1 MIPILDWIFEGIVG
15 WVSSIASQLLDAV
28 SGLFLEALGTDMTA
42 MEEYFPFVTKA
53 YGVMQVTAYAILI
66 LIVLWQLFR
75 AFGGPI
81 TEAENPW
88 HLVVRGALFGFLVGY
103 AKPIFSAC
111 LNIAR
116 APYTSLMD
124 LSMTGDDFTFAG
136 VEQALTNGLVTLV
149 STASVVGLILI
160 LILLIALGWNYFKLL
175 LETVERYIVVGVL
188 CYTSPLAFSMG
199 ASKSTNNVFKSWCR
213 MVGSQLLLLVMN
225 VWFLRGFASSMGQF
239 IGNGGA
245 LTTGKGSIFLWMFCA
260 LAYLK
265 CAQRFDSYLA
275 SMGLNVAQT
284 GSSMGMELL
293 MAARVISGVGSGARS
308 AGSVFGR
315 AGGNATATGTGAAAS
330 GFAAGFAS
338 RFSPNS
344 YVRDAVVDG
353 GTRMGFSG
361 GAGFVGRAFGGIAAR
376 NGATLNGQSISS
388 VASRAPGASGTI
400 AGDIADRSLSNYMP
414 HMQGFQMKGT
424 QITGGHI
431 STTATTPDGKKAN
444 VDMYS
449 ASQFEKPDAPHSVV
463 TASDGSQWYQMA
475 SGEGR
480 GAFYDAPVFGGMDAN
495 QPQGAGVQNDA
506 PGTAGNV
513 DGFENPTGQVTDTDM
528 GSAMNLV
535 PGAEGM
541 PQNMGAFPGEQ
552 VPGDISH
559 ENLSEHP
566 GAVPGTSEM
575 PSVLTDTPAGMDGG
589 VHLGNEDGIPG
600 TVSGIPGDQMSGVVG
615 GQENGVA
622 AVQPGIINDGTAS
635 AMPEVPGDGV
645 NEIPEFGAAFV
656 GGSGIGPGVAGVVSD
671 TDDIPHPVE
680 MVQGESTVPGAGMEG
695 AQFAEN
701 FVPAEGGQNIIS
713 FPGGMSEM
721 PAESGVA
728 DIPNA
733 AESAPQS
740 GAAFVPG
747 AESGQI
753 SENTVSGGT
762 DIPAVAGPVQSEGGV
777 SVHEG
782 EAPQFGAAFV
792 PNAETTQFNDDG
804 VSGGM
809 DMPGF
814 AGAVQPENGI
824 AAPDSEAPQF
834 GATFV
839 PGAQP
844 GQIHEDSVAAGSEM
858 PAFQGTVQAEHGFTE
873 APAEAPQF
881 GSAFVPENGVGHEGS
896 AFGGDSDGFSHI
908 SGAVQGTV
916 ISENGAIQDNG
927 IIETPIGGS
936 YVGPGD
942 APEPAHISEP
952 AFSGNAVGGH
962 DVSES
967 DSHVSQFGAGFV
979 GGGNANEYG
988 EGFTPGGAEN
998 GYNGRDY
1005 SHGGDQYGGYAEAS
1019 LVAATFPGAQEGT
1032 MLRTVGDGVIE
1043 ASSPDGGNTLW
1054 YNSAYYQEPDAPHSV
1069 MEAANGV
1076 QWYAMQQQAHAP
1088 QFESGAE
1095 ASQYNQAA
1103 FQNFMPGYEGQ
1114 VAHVDGSHRLDG
1126 HFEVRNADGSGTAFY
1141 DTARYAA
1148 PRGDYQVLED
1158 SRGSQW
1164 YAIRGEAAVDRKPVF
1179 ENGNPVYE
1187 DGKLRMENVATV
1199 RYRQTPSKFSEPQ
1212 KRGDIDRKPPRRKQ

>member
-88 HLVVRGALFGFLVGY
+88 HLVVRGAIFGFLIGY

-111 LNIAR
+111 LTIAR

-124 LSMTGDDFTFAG
+124 LSMTGEDFTFAG
-136 VEQALTNGLVTLV
+136 VEQALTNGLTTLV
-149 STASVVGLILI
+149 ATASVVGLILI

-225 VWFLRGFASSMGQF
+225 VWFLRGFASSMGHF

-315 AGGNATATGTGAAAS
+315 AGGGATATGTGAAAT

-344 YVRDAVVDG
+344 YVRDAVVEG

-424 QITGGHI
+424 QITGGRI

-480 GAFYDAPVFGGMDAN
+480 GAFYDAPVFGGMNAQATGGVNSDAVN
-495 QPQGAGVQNDA
+495 PTPGESAAGTEA
-506 PGTAGNV
+506 PGVHTDASGAPAG
-513 DGFENPTGQVTDTDM
+513 ENI
-528 GSAMNLV
+528 V
-535 PGAEGM
+535 PGAEGVPQCIGEFPGDQTHIVPGASEGMQPEGIIPGGAEVSGVQADASGAPVSEGIVPGSEAM
-541 PQNMGAFPGEQ
+541 PQGVATFPGDQ
-552 VPGDISH
+552 MH
-559 ENLSEHP
+559 E
-566 GAVPGTSEM
+566 VPGTTEGIVPGGVHMPEAGGEDSVPGMVGQQLDGGQLGVMPSADPANIGEQIHVPDAEGQVLGAAVVAAGGADMVPSELGGDAGDIPHPIGTIHGEGVPVDGMEVPQTGSGFMPEFVPNQIPGDSIAGAGEM
-575 PSVLTDTPAGMDGG
+575 PSVSGGEHIISAPAEGGMEVPKTGSGFVPELAGQPEVNPGIGG
-589 VHLGNEDGIPG
+589 SDVPG
-600 TVSGIPGDQMSGVVG
+600 FIPGDQSIP
-615 GQENGVA
+615 A
-622 AVQPGIINDGTAS
+622 ASEG
-635 AMPEVPGDGV
+635 AMEA
-645 NEIPEFGAAFV
+645 PEFGAAFV
-656 GGSGIGPGVAGVVSD
+656 GAGSDG
-671 TDDIPHPVE
+671 
-680 MVQGESTVPGAGMEG
+680 
-695 AQFAEN
+695 
-701 FVPAEGGQNIIS
+701 NIIA
-713 FPGGMSEM
+713 FPGGTGEVAA
-721 PAESGVA
+721 PAGESV
-728 DIPNA
+728 IPDAANA
-733 AESAPQS
+733 
-740 GAAFVPG
+740 
-747 AESGQI
+747 
-753 SENTVSGGT
+753 GT
-762 DIPAVAGPVQSEGGV
+762 EV
-777 SVHEG
+777 
-782 EAPQFGAAFV
+782 PQFGAAFV
-792 PNAETTQFNDDG
+792 
-804 VSGGM
+804 SG
-809 DMPGF
+809 
-814 AGAVQPENGI
+814 
-824 AAPDSEAPQF
+824 SE
-834 GATFV
+834 V
-839 PGAQP
+839 P
-844 GQIHEDSVAAGSEM
+844 SEM
-858 PAFQGTVQAEHGFTE
+858 PAFTGGVADMPAYSEFVPGGTEGVDQMPYQAPGFVGSDVSGAGVHPE
-873 APAEAPQF
+873 AGVIPGSSEMPDSHETSVDAPQTGAGISGGF
-881 GSAFVPENGVGHEGS
+881 HGADHGAGNEADSFHEGNQY
-896 AFGGDSDGFSHI
+896 GGHSVHGDDYPGYSGGFSH
-908 SGAVQGTV
+908 
-916 ISENGAIQDNG
+916 
-927 IIETPIGGS
+927 
-936 YVGPGD
+936 
-942 APEPAHISEP
+942 
-952 AFSGNAVGGH
+952 
-962 DVSES
+962 
-967 DSHVSQFGAGFV
+967 
-979 GGGNANEYG
+979 
-988 EGFTPGGAEN
+988 
-998 GYNGRDY
+998 
-1005 SHGGDQYGGYAEAS
+1005 GGYAEAP
-1019 LVAATFPGAQEGT
+1019 LVAATFPSAQEGT

-1076 QWYAMQQQAHAP
+1076 QWYAMQPQAHAP

-1095 ASQYNQAA
+1095 AAQYNQAA

-1114 VAHVDGSHRLDG
+1114 VAHVDGTHRLDG

-1148 PRGDYQVLED
+1148 PRGDYLVLED
-1158 SRGSQW
+1158 ARGAQW
-1164 YAIRGEAAVDRKPVF
+1164 YAIRGEAAVDRKPVY
-1179 ENGNPVYE
+1179 ENGQAVYD
-1187 DGKLRMENVATV
+1187 DGKLRTVSVETV
-1199 RYRQTPSKFSEPQ
+1199 RYKQTPARFAEPQ